1 MPKQVRCPRCRR
13 ETPWEGNAYRPFC
26 SERCRLLDLHDWATE
41 RHRIPGP
48 PAEVPLAEQP
58 ENDDDEAE

>member
-1 MPKQVRCPRCRR
+1 MRKQVRCPHCRR
-13 ETPWEGNAYRPFC
+13 ETPWAGNPYRPFC

-48 PAEVPLAEQP
+48 PADVSAE
-58 ENDDDEAE
+58 EAEDGEDEAE

>member
-1 MPKQVRCPRCRR
+1 MLKQVRCPHCRR
-13 ETPWEGNAYRPFC
+13 ETPWAGNPYRPFC

-48 PAEVPLAEQP
+48 PAEESAEGA
-58 ENDDDEAE
+58 EDGEDEPG